1 MFIGGLWL
9 NKGEQQEMG
18 VPAVI
23 NEYQAKADDRLAM
36 AKWMTHKDNPLT
48 SRVMANRIFAELFGR
63 GIVETLGDLGSSG
76 VKPNN
81 LPLLDYLALSF
92 QGKHK
97 WSLKRMLREM
107 VLSAA
112 YRQDNKATA
121 DLATRDP
128 KNLWIARGP
137 RTRLTAEMVRD
148 NALAVS
154 GLGTHKLGGR
164 SVMPP
169 QPDGVWQTV
178 YNGSSW
184 KNAVGPDRY
193 RRSVYTYWK
202 RTSPYPSMLTFD
214 APSRDVCVPQ
224 RISTNTPLQALVTLN
239 DPVFLECSQHFAKRM
254 ATEGK
259 GSVEM
264 QISHGYKLATQQV
277 ASAATIKTLT
287 NLYEQLVTDYK
298 SQVHSKLAAS
308 PEEAAMVVIAN
319 ALLNIDSAIT
329 K

>member
-1 MFIGGLWL
+1 
-9 NKGEQQEMG
+9 
-18 VPAVI
+18 
-23 NEYQAKADDRLAM
+23 M
-36 AKWMTHKDNPLT
+36 AAWMTHQDNPLT

-81 LPLLDYLALSF
+81 LPLLDYLAISF
-92 QGKHK
+92 QGEYK
-97 WSLKRMLREM
+97 WSMKKLLREM

-112 YRQDNKATA
+112 YRQDNKAT
-121 DLATRDP
+121 DELASRDP
-128 KNLWIARGP
+128 SNLWLARGP

-148 NALAVS
+148 HALTVS
-154 GLGTHKLGGR
+154 GLATHQIGGK

-169 QPDGVWQTV
+169 QPEGVWQSV
-178 YNGSSW
+178 YNGANW
-184 KNAVGPDRY
+184 KDAVGPDRY

-202 RTSPYPSMLTFD
+202 RTSPYPSMITFD
-214 APSRDVCVPQ
+214 APARDICVPQ

-239 DPVFLECSQHFAKRM
+239 DPVFLECSQQFAKLM
-254 ATEGK
+254 AAEA
-259 GSVEM
+259 GSSLAA
-264 QISHGYKLATQQV
+264 QISHGYMLATQQQ
-277 ASAATIKTLT
+277 ASEATIKTLT
-287 NLYEQLVTDYK
+287 DLYDQLVADY
-298 SQVHSKLAAS
+298 QTEDYSKLATK